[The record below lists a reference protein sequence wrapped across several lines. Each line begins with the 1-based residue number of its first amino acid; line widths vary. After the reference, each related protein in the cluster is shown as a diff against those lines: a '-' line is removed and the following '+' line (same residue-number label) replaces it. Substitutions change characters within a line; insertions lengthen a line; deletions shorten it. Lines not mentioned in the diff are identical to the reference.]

1 MSLPSII
8 LDTDKTTP
16 IYELPLKIRQG
27 DTGDELQVTLGKSFQ
42 KYTDLSTVDVELIA
56 KTPDQRLIKQTVT
69 DKSGNTFKV
78 NFPDEMYT
86 NVGVFRNMY
95 FKIGD
100 DSTSSVKLVV
110 LQGIGSIKEAGSYID
125 DFETL
130 VKEAESYVLA
140 LKDFADTGNSKID
153 NKVAEL
159 TGKMQS
165 FVDQAQEDL
174 NAAKSAWST
183 FQENSETAATSQR
196 DGFDTE
202 FNKLISD
209 DKAMFKDITTEF
221 NTAVDTAKSQ
231 NTDNQTAFENAESKR
246 ENDFTSQS
254 ADFEKRYVAQG
265 SDFEDRFKKFI
276 STLQSDYDSFK
287 ELLTNDVADLNKKL
301 TDLGT
306 DTTALQT
313 QADKIS
319 SQLDSVDLTQMT
331 TNKND
336 IASLQTQVD
345 NSAVGTNLLVNTPS
359 SATNGRTTMQ
369 GAIPV
374 IGGVYSRTDSYEQV
388 IAPSSGEFFYR
399 FVNPDTNNLYGLTP
413 GETYTLSSSASHTA
427 GELMFRAQYSTDGT
441 GWNNLDFTNL
451 NGNDLGIPTSDGSVF
466 TSFSHAF
473 TIPVGATGIFFS
485 LQSYD
490 FTSGDLFRFNN
501 MKLEKGSKATDWC
514 PNPQD
519 IATNDGVQTSIKN
532 ALDKANYSTTAEVD
546 SKISTG
552 VGQAKTYAEQSI
564 KDIIGAA
571 PDTLDTIAE
580 LADAVTKNKDGVQA
594 INDGIT
600 KKADKTDVTALQNT
614 VQAMITSI
622 SQADYD
628 ALVSA
633 GTVDPKILYVI
644 PDA

>member
-1 MSLPSII
+1 MSLPKII
-8 LDTDKTTP
+8 LDTDKTVP

-42 KYTDLSTVDVELIA
+42 KYTDLSTVDIELIA
-56 KTPDQRLIKQTVT
+56 KTPDQRLIKQAVT

-78 NFPDEMYT
+78 KFPDEMYT

-130 VKEAESYVLA
+130 IQEAESYVLA

-159 TGKMQS
+159 TGKMTD
-165 FVDQAQEDL
+165 FVNQAREDL
-174 NAAKSAWST
+174 DAAKAAWNK
-183 FQENSETAATSQR
+183 FQNNSETDAKNQR
-196 DGFDTE
+196 DDFNSKFNTLMDNDKSKFKTITDN
-202 FNKLISD
+202 FNKIISNG
-209 DKAMFKDITTEF
+209 KKQNATNQKDF
-221 NTAVDTAKSQ
+221 DA
-231 NTDNQTAFENAESKR
+231 AESKR

-265 SDFEDRFKKFI
+265 SDFKDRFKKFI

-287 ELLTNDVADLNKKL
+287 KLLTNDVAGLNKKL
-301 TDLGT
+301 TDLGK
-306 DTTALQT
+306 DATALQT

-319 SQLDSVDLTQMT
+319 NQLDSVDLTQMT

-345 NSAVGTNLLVNTPS
+345 NSAVGTNLLLKTYEPFSMTGNNRPNQGSQVYALSRRLEKGTTVTLS
-359 SATNGRTTMQ
+359 FDAVSTASATFIIQNNGINGGTWAYYITDTVDTTKKHYVATTTLKGYSQQ
-369 GAIPV
+369 GINMRLDNV
-374 IGGVYSRTDSYEQV
+374 
-388 IAPSSGEFFYR
+388 PS
-399 FVNPDTNNLYGLTP
+399 TT
-413 GETYTLSSSASHTA
+413 TITLS
-427 GELMFRAQYSTDGT
+427 
-441 GWNNLDFTNL
+441 
-451 NGNDLGIPTSDGSVF
+451 
-466 TSFSHAF
+466 
-473 TIPVGATGIFFS
+473 
-485 LQSYD
+485 
-490 FTSGDLFRFNN
+490 N
-501 MKLEKGSKATDWC
+501 MKLELGSNATDHSL
-514 PNPQD
+514 NPKD
-519 IATNDGVQTSIKN
+519 IATNDGVQTAITN
-532 ALDKANYSTTAEVD
+532 ALDEADYPTSSEVD